1 MKKYMLAGMILWS
14 FLSFMVAPA
23 NSTPDSPDIRGTI
36 TKIQRAEDKD
46 ESRILGT
53 VLVEANEKDAKI
65 DKANLIITDETRV
78 RRKQGDKE
86 VEATFEQLNVGD
98 EIEARFVEGPT
109 LMIYPLRAA
118 ASDIL
123 IVKSSDETEY

>member
-14 FLSFMVAPA
+14 FLCFMVAPA

-109 LMIYPLRAA
+109 LMIYPLRVA